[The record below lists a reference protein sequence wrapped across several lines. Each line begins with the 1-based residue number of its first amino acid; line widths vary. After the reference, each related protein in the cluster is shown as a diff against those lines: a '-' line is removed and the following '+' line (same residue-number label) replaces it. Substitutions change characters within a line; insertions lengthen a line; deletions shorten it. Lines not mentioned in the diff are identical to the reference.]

1 MIAYVK
7 GTVAE
12 IEEDHIVIETGGLGY
27 QIHVSASTAQAV
39 PDIGQEAKIY
49 TYTLVREDAFLLYGF
64 LTKDDLEIFKKC
76 LTVNGIGPKGALA
89 ILSVMDADAFRLA
102 ILSGDAKAIAKAP
115 GIGGKTAQRLI
126 LDLKDK
132 ISPEEITFSRAA
144 VSAEEAAGQTAPGGA
159 AREAVEALTALGYG
173 QAEALRAVKAVP
185 EAENMDVG
193 EILKAALR
201 NLF

>member
-7 GTVAE
+7 GVVAE
-12 IEEDHIVIETGGLGY
+12 IGVDFIVIESGGIGY
-27 QIHVSASTAQAV
+27 QINVSASTAEAV
-39 PDIGQEAKIY
+39 PGIGQEAKIY
-49 TYTLVREDAFLLYGF
+49 TYTWVREDAFLLYGF

-89 ILSVMDADAFRLA
+89 LLSVMDADALRLA
-102 ILSGDAKAIAKAP
+102 ILSGDAKAIARAP

-132 ISPEEITFSRAA
+132 ISPEEITFSRKAGGDA
-144 VSAEEAAGQTAPGGA
+144 GDAAAGA
-159 AREAVEALTALGYG
+159 AGSVSREAVEALTALGYG

-185 EAENMDVG
+185 GAESMDVG
-193 EILKAALR
+193 DVLKAALR

>member
-7 GTVAE
+7 GLVAE
-12 IEEDHIVIETGGLGY
+12 IGTDFIVIESGGIGY
-27 QIHVSASTAQAV
+27 QINVPASAAEAV
-39 PDIGQEAKIY
+39 PNIGQETKIY
-49 TYTLVREDAFLLYGF
+49 TYTWVREDAFSLYGF
-64 LTKDDLEIFKKC
+64 LTKDDLDIFKKC

-89 ILSVMDADAFRLA
+89 LLSVMDADALRLA
-102 ILSGDAKAIAKAP
+102 ILSGDAKAIARAP

-132 ISPEEITFSRAA
+132 ISPEEITFSRKAGENGEDA
-144 VSAEEAAGQTAPGGA
+144 AAGATGSVS
-159 AREAVEALTALGYG
+159 REAVEALTALGYG

-185 EAENMDVG
+185 GAESMDVG
-193 EILKAALR
+193 DVLKAALR